1 MMPSR
6 DRTAPVVTVEVAAR
20 NYLQIS
26 SSLAYRLIRNGKFPV
41 PVLKLGRVFRVPR
54 APLER
59 LVGIT
64 YSEDEEAP
72 RQP

>member
-1 MMPSR
+1 MMPTR
-6 DRTAPVVTVEVAAR
+6 DGAPVVTVEVAAR

-26 SSLAYRLIRNGKFPV
+26 RSLAYRLIRNGEFPV
-41 PVLKLGRVFRVPR
+41 PVLKLGRVLRVPR

-72 RQP
+72 RQS